1 MTLCAQKFLIICC
14 SLKCL
19 SGIRFETM
27 RVGVWG
33 WRNTPKVWW
42 ILVNLRGVA
51 DIFGIRNVPQRHS
64 SHIALSSNCK
74 NSYGRKGDADVG
86 DQERAS
92 KTSLCT
98 RTTLLCLSSNCK
110 YFPQSPFTPTLFRA
124 EYQRAEESSYSSLIC
139 KSNKPFQS
147 AKVRALI
154 NEQYWWFSKIYV
166 TPKAWTFSIL
176 GSDLLFGNV

>member
-1 MTLCAQKFLIICC
+1 MTLCPQKFLIICC
-14 SLKCL
+14 SFRCL
-19 SGIRFETM
+19 SGM

-33 WRNTPKVWW
+33 WRNTPKAWW
-42 ILVNLRGVA
+42 ILVSFRGVA
-51 DIFGIRNVPQRHS
+51 DILGIRSVPQRHL
-64 SHIALSSNCK
+64 SHIALSSNRK
-74 NSYGRKGDADVG
+74 NSYSRKGDADVG

-98 RTTLLCLSSNCK
+98 RATLLCLSGNCK

-124 EYQRAEESSYSSLIC
+124 EYQQAEESSYSSLIC

-147 AKVRALI
+147 PKVRALI
-154 NEQYWWFSKIYV
+154 NEQYCWFSKIYV

-176 GSDLLFGNV
+176 GSNLLFGNV